1 MDTSAITAA
10 LGGFCIS
17 PVQGQHFQLYGEQLT
32 AAVEAAHQ
40 DGIEKEN
47 ELSPPEALVY
57 FCEALMHWS
66 SVARLQAPATL
77 WAIQSTAWIGRSRC
91 VGRYLQLVWLMS
103 IQRRNALR
111 AYERITGR
119 PQCSA
124 MAVELPQNFDLQA
137 HANALATYCEQ
148 LPKYVKEVLETGDP
162 HNRFPQLMSEIGY
175 HIELLE
181 EATGKSW
188 CRA

>member
-10 LGGFCIS
+10 LGGFGIS
-17 PVQGQHFQLYGEQLT
+17 PVQGQHLQLYGKQLT

-57 FCEALMHWS
+57 FCEALMRWS
-66 SVARLQAPATL
+66 SVASLQAPATL
-77 WAIQSTAWIGRSRC
+77 WAFQSTARIAARTGC
-91 VGRYLQLVWLMS
+91 VGRYLQLVWLII

-111 AYERITGR
+111 AYAKITGR

-124 MAVELPQNFDLQA
+124 MAVELPQNFDVQA
-137 HANALATYCEQ
+137 HANALATCCEQ

-188 CRA
+188 CR